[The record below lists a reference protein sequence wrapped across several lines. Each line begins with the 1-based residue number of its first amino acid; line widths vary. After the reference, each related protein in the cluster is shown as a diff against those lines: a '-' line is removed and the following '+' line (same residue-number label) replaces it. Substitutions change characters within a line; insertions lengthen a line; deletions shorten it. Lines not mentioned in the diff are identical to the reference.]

1 MNQPTI
7 SCHGLTRTYRVAGR
21 ADADVVALD
30 GVTLAIPAGSF
41 TAVVGASGSGKS
53 TLLHC
58 LAGLDR
64 PTSGVVTLLGTDLD
78 GLSEGRR
85 AAFRAA
91 SVGLVFQDYNLVSSL
106 TAADNVGLPARL
118 AGRRPTSGAVA
129 AALTRVGLAERARMR
144 PHQLSGGERQRVAI
158 ARVMLSAP
166 PIVFADEP
174 TGALDADS
182 ARVVLGWL
190 RGLADAGTTVVLVTH
205 DEDAAAWADGV
216 LVMRAGRVV
225 ASHTQAVAS

>member
-1 MNQPTI
+1 M
-7 SCHGLTRTYRVAGR
+7 
-21 ADADVVALD
+21 VALD
-30 GVTLAIPAGSF
+30 AVTLAIPAGSF

-91 SVGLVFQDYNLVSSL
+91 SVGLVFQDYNMVSSL

-129 AALTRVGLAERARMR
+129 AALTRVALAERARMR

-205 DEDAAAWADGV
+205 DEDAAAWADSV